1 MPCRADRDRAEVD
14 GPGFLTEEDA
24 LETTLT
30 VTYYHH
36 AGFSVTDGTVFLLFD
51 YWRGE
56 NDEMNSCPL
65 TGNELT
71 GYKRVYV
78 FVSNDREDHFDENV
92 FTWDRDAPNITYLIA
107 GDIDAEHRKKARG
120 LEMNPGDELKLEGV
134 DIHAYATSD
143 RGVSLLVTLDD
154 LKIFYAGELN
164 LWHWRE
170 ESSLSEIQEAERA
183 FENAMA
189 PIEKLHVDLAMF
201 PLDPR
206 MGGLFDAGANHFIMS
221 VKPRLFIP
229 MQWHGRKN
237 VASEYARRGRT
248 RYTEILALTSP
259 REQAQVTYRDSSITW
274 KILPPSLP
282 NEVSLDS
289 LAQDDPF
296 ADSDLPVA
304 LDTDTDRKKGN
315 TP

>member
-1 MPCRADRDRAEVD
+1 MDI
-14 GPGFLTEEDA
+14 
-24 LETTLT
+24 TLT

-36 AGFSVTDGTVFLLFD
+36 AGFSVTDGNILLIFD

-56 NDEMNSCPL
+56 NGEMDACPL
-65 TGNELT
+65 TASELT

-78 FVSNDREDHFDENV
+78 FVSNDREDHFDDIV
-92 FTWDRDAPNITYLIA
+92 FTWDKTAANITYIIA
-107 GDIDAEHRKKARG
+107 GNMEGECRRKARG
-120 LEMNPGDELKLEGV
+120 LEMNEGDDLKLEGV
-134 DIHAYATSD
+134 DIHAYGTSD
-143 RGVSLLVTLDD
+143 RGVSFLVTMDEMN
-154 LKIFYAGELN
+154 IFYAGELN

-183 FENAMA
+183 FETAMA

-229 MQWHGRKN
+229 MQWHGRKE
-237 VASEYARRGRT
+237 VAVDYARRSRT
-248 RYTEILALTSP
+248 RYTELVALTVP
-259 REQAQVTYRDSSITW
+259 REQAQITYRDSSIVT
-274 KILPPSLP
+274 KTLPPSYKLA
-282 NEVSLDS
+282 NDVRLDS

-296 ADSDLPVA
+296 SDSDLPVS
-304 LDTDTDRKKGN
+304 LDTAGGESK
-315 TP
+315 PI